1 MTRPDP
7 ISNRIAGYGL
17 LALGLAAGV
26 VLPHPATTALWS
38 ASARAFRRAGDEAM
52 VSRLLSA
59 TKFGPR
65 IARGLKRPTAGALY
79 YGRAGLA

>member
-7 ISNRIAGYGL
+7 ILNRALGCGL

-52 VSRLLSA
+52 VSRLLST

-65 IARGLKRPTAGALY
+65 IRRGLKRPTAGMLY

>member
-1 MTRPDP
+1 MTRPD
-7 ISNRIAGYGL
+7 RITARFAGWSL

-26 VLPHPATTALWS
+26 VAPHPATTALWS
-38 ASARAFRRAGDEAM
+38 ASARAFRRAGDEDM
-52 VSRLLSA
+52 VARLLSA

-65 IARGLKRPTAGALY
+65 IKRGLERQSAGVLY

>member
-1 MTRPDP
+1 MTRFD
-7 ISNRIAGYGL
+7 RIRDRAVGWSL

-26 VLPHPATTALWS
+26 VVPHPATTALWS

-52 VSRLLSA
+52 VARLLSA

-65 IARGLKRPTAGALY
+65 IRRGLAQPAAGTLY

>member
-65 IARGLKRPTAGALY
+65 IGRGLKRPRAGLLY
-79 YGRAGLA
+79 YGGGGLA

>member
-1 MTRPDP
+1 MTRPDRTA
-7 ISNRIAGYGL
+7 NRFAGWSL
-17 LALGLAAGV
+17 LALGAAAGV
-26 VLPHPATTALWS
+26 VLPHPTTTALWS

-52 VSRLLSA
+52 VARLLSA

-65 IARGLKRPTAGALY
+65 IARGLKRPTAGMLY

>member
-7 ISNRIAGYGL
+7 ILNRIAGWSL
-17 LALGLAAGV
+17 LAVGLAAGV
-26 VLPHPATTALWS
+26 VLPHPMTTALWS

-52 VSRLLSA
+52 VARLLSA

-65 IARGLKRPTAGALY
+65 IRRGLRQPAAGMLY